1 MPKEIDQTRMEG
13 LLEISSR
20 LNRVDDLS
28 ETMQAIADIAADLTN
43 SEGSSILLFEEETQ
57 QLYFVAARADNREHL
72 MQIRVPIEKSVA
84 GWVYDQGTPL
94 NISNAE
100 IDPLIFRTVEQSIKL
115 STRNLLALPL
125 LFGDETLGTL
135 EVINKIGGQDYTPE
149 DQSTLEILASYAA
162 TALQLKNLLANA
174 EDVYL
179 AREDI
184 EKQKSDFIAITS
196 HELRTPLGL
205 VLGHA
210 TFLRELIQETFQQD
224 QLDIVIS
231 NAERLKEII
240 NRLSQVENFEAGT
253 ARIRWQKTD
262 LSTLLNNVTDSFQE
276 EAQEREIILG
286 FTIPEKPIYIH
297 CDAAKLGVA
306 IGNVV
311 KNGLVFSDE
320 GQNVQV
326 GLYKLPGHAQ
336 ITVVDSGIGIPL
348 EDLQRIFERF
358 YQVEAHL
365 TRTRGGMGLGLS
377 VTKAI
382 VESHGGHIWVESVL
396 GEGSAFT
403 ILLPANDP
411 AE

>member
-1 MPKEIDQTRMEG
+1 MPKETDQTRVES
-13 LLEISSR
+13 LLDISSR

-28 ETMQAIADIAADLTN
+28 ETIQAIADVAADLTN
-43 SEGSSILLFEEETQ
+43 SEGSSILLFEKETQ
-57 QLYFVAARADNREHL
+57 QLYFAAARADNREHL

-100 IDPLIFRTVEQSIKL
+100 IDPLIFRTVEQSIEL
-115 STRNLLALPL
+115 STRNLLALPI

-135 EVINKIGGQDYTPE
+135 EVINKFGEQDYTSE
-149 DQSTLEILASYAA
+149 DQSTLEILASY
-162 TALQLKNLLANA
+162 TGTVLQLHKLSASA
-174 EDVYL
+174 EDVTQE
-179 AREDI
+179 REEL

-210 TFLRELIQETFQQD
+210 TFLRELAQEEFHLN
-224 QLDIVIS
+224 QLDIVIT

-240 NRLSQVENFEAGT
+240 NRLSQANNFESGT
-253 ARIRWQKTD
+253 ARIRWQRTD
-262 LSTLLNNVTDSFQE
+262 LNLLLKSVMDSFQV
-276 EAQEREIILG
+276 EAHEREISLE

-320 GQNVQV
+320 GQNVQA
-326 GLYKLPGHAQ
+326 GLHKLPGHAR

-348 EDLQRIFERF
+348 NDLQRIFERF
-358 YQVEAHL
+358 YQVEPHL
-365 TRTRGGMGLGLS
+365 TRTRTGMGLGLS

-382 VESHGGHIWVESVL
+382 VESHGGHIWVESIL

-403 ILLPANDP
+403 ILLPTKDP